1 MRAQRLTWSGTG
13 PRGAAGA
20 GGGRPRARPLPL
32 RLSDGFSNTFL
43 IVHLYMHGTQQ
54 IQYSFC
60 SLARRADQGRPPAS
74 EQSHS
79 VSRERSSTRRREPLL
94 SSTQLYS
101 EVQ

>member
-43 IVHLYMHGTQQ
+43 IVHLYMHGTQP

-79 VSRERSSTRRREPLL
+79 VPGAKLNAPQRTTALL
-94 SSTQLYS
+94 DSAVL
-101 EVQ
+101 